1 MMRRLLCLV
10 FLALAVAVA
19 PAQELITLATP
30 VTSPNAVT
38 VKFERLVLDLPA
50 QTVSVQWVIVDAV
63 RGQCLLSDAAA
74 CRSSVAAERGD
85 ALEHVEHREY
95 ELDQSDQAGVSASP
109 SRRLYRSRGDQWHA
123 VALSSGA

>member
-1 MMRRLLCLV
+1 MRRLLCLV

-50 QTVSVQWVIVDAV
+50 QTVSVQWVIVDAGNLT
-63 RGQCLLSDAAA
+63 RFAGSAYYPTPPPADHPSQPSGATLLSTLNTANMSSTSLIKRAFQRLQADGYIAAGA
-74 CRSSVAAERGD
+74 INGT
-85 ALEHVEHREY
+85 
-95 ELDQSDQAGVSASP
+95 P
-109 SRRLYRSRGDQWHA
+109 SH
-123 VALSSGA
+123 